1 MVKNIARKENIV
13 TREFLIKE
21 LRSFGEVLNERFEKR
36 LDERLQIQTETLK
49 DYVNA
54 GFTQVNLR
62 FEKMD
67 QRFDTLEEKL
77 DISVH
82 GLVEMISRESGQLK
96 ETVKDHEHRLVV
108 LEPKR

>member
-1 MVKNIARKENIV
+1 V
-13 TREFLIKE
+13 LIKE
-21 LRSFGEVLNERFEKR
+21 LRAFEQRMGTEIHGVEKRLNETFEKR
-36 LDERLQIQTETLK
+36 LDERLASQTETLK

-67 QRFDTLEEKL
+67 QRFDRLEKKL
-77 DISVH
+77 DISVN